1 MRGEGAQTNA
11 GFRACAPAA
20 IVALV
25 LQEKLVKIEQLYRSP
40 VSVQSGF
47 LFRLRMAVN
56 SCLNLAKLRE
66 ISEISRE
73 GKLGGPNKKRR

>member
-20 IVALV
+20 MVALV

-40 VSVQSGF
+40 VSVESGF
-47 LFRLRMAVN
+47 LFRSRMAVI
-56 SCLNLAKLRE
+56 SCLNLAKLRDSPGFSRPDW
-66 ISEISRE
+66 ISIAMQDV
-73 GKLGGPNKKRR
+73 

>member
-11 GFRACAPAA
+11 GFRACAPAVV
-20 IVALV
+20 VALV
-25 LQEKLVKIEQLYRSP
+25 LQEKLVRTEQLYRSP

-47 LFRLRMAVN
+47 LVRLRLAEN
-56 SCLNLAKLRE
+56 SCLNLVKLRE
-66 ISEISRE
+66 ISEMSRE